1 VNPRQEAIERLGG
14 AYEARV
20 LEPSPPPVTEGQWLA
35 DDPVARG
42 TSPDGKPIVSPLTT
56 GDVTWDELCRHDPE
70 LAAWCADRWLGGWR
84 PLPPLPPPDQLAP
97 TRHAWH
103 ALAEHVPARARYD
116 ANGKIGLRF
125 TRGGVGTPWFR
136 RPTEDAQVRIERTSV
151 VVHRG
156 RVTDAAAITNIA
168 AAAELVGIEAG
179 APVDV
184 YTPATSFEPDAPL
197 ALDAR
202 SADFLGAWFGFSTSV
217 LEQLRAEAGPV
228 DHPSRVQL
236 WPEHFDL
243 SVDVGDEAAGGRG
256 TFGASP
262 GDDDHPAP
270 YLYVTHWGD
279 VRDDEYWNEAHFA
292 GARLTVAALA
302 DARDQRS
309 TALEFFRRGRELLRA
324 SPSGQ

>member
-1 VNPRQEAIERLGG
+1 MNPRQEAFDRLGG
-14 AYEARV
+14 AYETRV

-42 TSPDGKPIVSPLTT
+42 TSPDGKPIVSPVTS
-56 GDVTWDELCRHDPE
+56 GDVTWDDLCRRDPG

-84 PLPPLPPPDQLAP
+84 PLPPLPARDRIAL
-97 TRHAWH
+97 TRRAWH
-103 ALAEHVPARARYD
+103 MLAEHVLARARYD

-136 RPTEDAQVRIERTSV
+136 RSSGDTQIRIDRTSV

-156 RVTDAAAITNIA
+156 DVTDAAAITSVGA
-168 AAAELVGIEAG
+168 AAALAGAKAG
-179 APVDV
+179 APADV
-184 YTPATSFEPDAPL
+184 YTPATPLEPDAAL

-202 SADFLGAWFGFSTSV
+202 SAEFLGAWFGFSASV
-217 LEQLRAEAGPV
+217 LEQLRAEAGRG
-228 DHPSRVQL
+228 DQPSRVQL

-243 SVDVGDEAAGGRG
+243 SVDVGDEADGGRG

-262 GDDDHPAP
+262 GDDDHPDP
-270 YLYVTHWGD
+270 YLYVTHRGD
-279 VRDDEYWNEAHFA
+279 VGDDEYWNETHFA
-292 GARLTVAALA
+292 GARLTIAAFA

-324 SPSGQ
+324 SPSGP